1 MQINASFLKTDSPAQ
16 MGAVASMPD
25 KLVMI
30 AALALVSGLFFLSDD
45 HRFGLLLLREAVIG
59 LSLLAVAYI
68 LVAQRE
74 SLDTI
79 DWYFLVMVALV
90 FLAPP
95 IFAYVSFQQ
104 PLQYGFLDERRTL
117 LYLIYFL
124 IMLTIGGRRGYGE
137 SDLGNILKY
146 LFYIV
151 LAWSAANAFELIP
164 RNAGFE
170 FSVHAE
176 QFADDFEATDA
187 RFDTR
192 FLEAGFLIALYPY
205 YLLARGE
212 FLKAV
217 IPLGLLAAYMLY
229 INQTRG
235 MGLAIVLTLV
245 WITILR
251 HRLSNFNVSVL
262 LLVPVVAVLGYLSY
276 FLYVYAFNE
285 PVFFYDYHRN
295 KEFRIM
301 MGEALSNF
309 LMPHG
314 ALSLQF
320 NEGFRS
326 VYGINMYVSDIG
338 LTGLLFK
345 YGILLFPLAFL
356 MVMIVHL
363 LSEKYR
369 NNFSIILIA
378 LLLTDFMIIPFGDFL
393 GRGAEEFA
401 LLMVLI
407 RLQGVDHGHKYIA
420 CVRRGR
426 AS

>member
-1 MQINASFLKTDSPAQ
+1 MQINASFLKTVSPAR
-16 MGAVASMPD
+16 MGAVASAYD
-25 KLVMI
+25 KWVMI

-45 HRFGLLLLREAVIG
+45 HRFGLVFLREAVIG
-59 LSLLAVAYI
+59 LSLLTVIYI
-68 LVAQRE
+68 LAAKQEV
-74 SLDTI
+74 LDTI
-79 DWYFLVMVALV
+79 DWYLLALVALL
-90 FLAPP
+90 FLIPP

-104 PLQYGFLDERRTL
+104 PLQYGFLEERRTL
-117 LYLIYFL
+117 LYLIYFP
-124 IMLTIGGRRGYGE
+124 IMLAIGGRRGYGE
-137 SDLGNILKY
+137 SDLETILKY
-146 LFYIV
+146 LFYLA

-176 QFADDFEATDA
+176 QFADDFVATDE
-187 RFDTR
+187 RFATR

-205 YLLARGE
+205 YLVARGE

-235 MGLAIVLTLV
+235 MSLAIVLTLV

-251 HRLSNFNVSVL
+251 QRLSNFNVSVL
-262 LLVPVVAVLGYLSY
+262 LLIPVVAVLGYLSY

-285 PVFFYDYHRN
+285 SVIFYDYHRN
-295 KEFRIM
+295 KELTVM
-301 MGEALSNF
+301 LDEALSNF

-363 LSEKYR
+363 LAAKYR
-369 NNFSIILIA
+369 NNFSIILTA
-378 LLLTDFMIIPFGDFL
+378 LLLADFMMIPFGDFL

-401 LLMVLI
+401 LLMVLV
-407 RLQGVDHGHKYIA
+407 RLQGVDHGHQYIA

>member
-1 MQINASFLKTDSPAQ
+1 MQINASFLKIVSPAQ
-16 MGAVASMPD
+16 MGAVASAYD
-25 KLVMI
+25 KWVMI

-45 HRFGLLLLREAVIG
+45 HRFGLVFLREAVIG
-59 LSLLAVAYI
+59 LSLLTVIYI
-68 LVAQRE
+68 LAAKQEV
-74 SLDTI
+74 LDTI
-79 DWYFLVMVALV
+79 DWYLLAMVALL
-90 FLAPP
+90 FLIPP

-104 PLQYGFLDERRTL
+104 PLQYGFLEERRTL
-117 LYLIYFL
+117 LYLIYFP
-124 IMLTIGGRRGYGE
+124 IMLAIGGRRGYGE
-137 SDLGNILKY
+137 SDLETILKS
-146 LFYIV
+146 LFYLA

-176 QFADDFEATDA
+176 QFADDFVATDE
-187 RFDTR
+187 RFATR
-192 FLEAGFLIALYPY
+192 FLEAGFLIALYPF
-205 YLLARGE
+205 YLVSRGE

-235 MGLAIVLTLV
+235 MSLAIVLTLV

-251 HRLSNFNVSVL
+251 QRLSNFNVSVL
-262 LLVPVVAVLGYLSY
+262 LLIPVVAVLGYLSY

-285 PVFFYDYHRN
+285 SVIFYDYHRN
-295 KEFRIM
+295 KELNVM
-301 MGEALSNF
+301 LGEALSNF

-363 LSEKYR
+363 LSVKYR
-369 NNFSIILIA
+369 NNFSIILTA
-378 LLLTDFMIIPFGDFL
+378 LLLTDFMMLPFGDFL

-401 LLMVLI
+401 LLMVLV
-407 RLQGVDHGHKYIA
+407 RLQGVDHGHQYIA

>member
-1 MQINASFLKTDSPAQ
+1 
-16 MGAVASMPD
+16 
-25 KLVMI
+25 
-30 AALALVSGLFFLSDD
+30 
-45 HRFGLLLLREAVIG
+45 
-59 LSLLAVAYI
+59 
-68 LVAQRE
+68 
-74 SLDTI
+74 
-79 DWYFLVMVALV
+79 
-90 FLAPP
+90 
-95 IFAYVSFQQ
+95 
-104 PLQYGFLDERRTL
+104 
-117 LYLIYFL
+117 
-124 IMLTIGGRRGYGE
+124 
-137 SDLGNILKY
+137 
-146 LFYIV
+146 
-151 LAWSAANAFELIP
+151 
-164 RNAGFE
+164 
-170 FSVHAE
+170 
-176 QFADDFEATDA
+176 
-187 RFDTR
+187 
-192 FLEAGFLIALYPY
+192 
-205 YLLARGE
+205 
-212 FLKAV
+212 
-217 IPLGLLAAYMLY
+217 
-229 INQTRG
+229 
-235 MGLAIVLTLV
+235 
-245 WITILR
+245 
-251 HRLSNFNVSVL
+251 
-262 LLVPVVAVLGYLSY
+262 
-276 FLYVYAFNE
+276 
-285 PVFFYDYHRN
+285 
-295 KEFRIM
+295 M